1 MIGIKQRVL
10 LILLFI
16 ISLVFIFRLL
26 HLQIF
31 TSDFKLL
38 SEQNIVQENVI
49 FPSRG
54 IVFDRNNKIIVANR
68 AIYDILVVPKD
79 IELEDTTSFLKLFN
93 ISKDFFI
100 NKIDQAKKYSSI
112 KPSLFY
118 KGISNEEFNSIQQEI
133 GKYPGFSVSAK
144 TIRQY
149 PNKILSHT
157 LGYVGEISPNELK
170 KDSLNY
176 YSSGDFVG
184 ISGIEKSYES
194 FLRGNKGYIYK
205 INNVKG
211 ESVGDYN
218 DKSNDIVVKRGKD
231 IISTIDIDLQLY
243 IEKLLLNKVGSVV
256 AIEPSSGEILA
267 IASSPSYDP
276 NILTGRFYSE
286 NFNLLQKDTLKPL
299 FNRSV
304 SAVYPPGSM
313 FKLIQ
318 SLIALEEG
326 VIDPN
331 YKYFINNTTI
341 GDLAPAGL
349 YDLKKAIVLS
359 SNNYF
364 YRLFRK
370 IINQNK
376 DLNTYIDS
384 RIGIDNW
391 NDYVSKFG
399 LGTKINL
406 ELNSEA
412 KGFLPNKNYYND
424 LYGRNR
430 WKFSNIYSLSIG
442 QGELL
447 VSPIQMANLAAIIA
461 NRGNY
466 IAPHIIKSV
475 QKDSIN
481 FLKLKR
487 EWKETLIKKE
497 YYDYIIDAMEEVVSS
512 GSARRA
518 YTKNIKICGKTSTVE
533 NPHGYDHSGFI
544 GFAPKNKPKIAIAAY
559 IENAGWGGRAAAS
572 ISSLAI
578 EYYLNKEIKRKWLES
593 YVLKGEFIDYE
604 TK

>member
-1 MIGIKQRVL
+1 MIGVKQRVL
-10 LILLFI
+10 LILVFI
-16 ISLVFIFRLL
+16 ISLIFIFRLL

-31 TSDFKLL
+31 TSDFKIL
-38 SEQNIVQENVI
+38 SEQNIVQENII

-54 IVFDRNNKIIVANR
+54 IILDRNKKLIVANQP
-68 AIYDILVVPKD
+68 IYDILVIPND
-79 IELEDTTSFLKLFN
+79 IYIEDTTSFLKLFN
-93 ISKDFFI
+93 ISKDYFNKKI
-100 NKIDQAKKYSSI
+100 NEAKKYSSI
-112 KPSLFY
+112 KPSIFY
-118 KGISNEEFNSIQQEI
+118 KGINKEEFNLIQQEI
-133 GKYPGFSVSAK
+133 GKYPGFSISAK

-149 PNKILSHT
+149 PKKILSHT
-157 LGYVGEISPNELK
+157 LGYVGEISSKELE

-176 YSSGDFVG
+176 YSPGDYVG
-184 ISGIEKSYES
+184 ISGIEKSYEN
-194 FLRGNKGYIYK
+194 FLRGSKGYIYK

-211 ESVGDYN
+211 ESIGDYN
-218 DKSNDIVVKRGKD
+218 DKKNDIIVKRGKD
-231 IISTIDIDLQLY
+231 IISTLDIDLQLY
-243 IEKLLLNKVGSVV
+243 IEKLLYNKTGSVV
-256 AIEPSSGEILA
+256 AIEPSTGEILA
-267 IASSPSYDP
+267 IASSPTYDP
-276 NILTGRFYSE
+276 NKLTGRLYSD
-286 NFNLLQKDTLKPL
+286 NFKFLQKDTLKPL
-299 FNRSV
+299 FNRSI

-318 SLIALEEG
+318 ALIALEEE

-341 GDLAPAGL
+341 GDLAPSGF

-370 IINQNK
+370 IINQNIDK
-376 DLNTYIDS
+376 NTYIDS
-384 RIGIDNW
+384 RIGLDAW

-399 LGTKINL
+399 LGSRINF
-406 ELNSEA
+406 ELYSEA
-412 KGFLPNKNYYND
+412 KGFLPDKNYFNN

-461 NRGNY
+461 NRGKY

-481 FLKLKR
+481 FLKEKN
-487 EWKETLIKKE
+487 KPIETFIKKE
-497 YYDYIIDAMEEVVSS
+497 YYEYVIDAMEEVVSS

-544 GFAPKNKPKIAIAAY
+544 GFAPKNEPKIAIAAY

-578 EYYLNKEIKRKWLES
+578 EYYLNKEINRKWLES

-604 TK
+604 TE

>member
-1 MIGIKQRVL
+1 MIGAKQRII
-10 LILLFI
+10 LILVFI
-16 ISLVFIFRLL
+16 ISLIFIFRLL

-54 IVFDRNNKIIVANR
+54 IILDRNNKIIVANQ
-68 AIYDILVVPKD
+68 AIYDILVVPKE
-79 IELEDTTSFLKLFN
+79 INLKDTLSFLKLFN
-93 ISKDFFI
+93 ISKNFF
-100 NKIDQAKKYSSI
+100 NKKIDEAKKYSSI

-118 KGISNEEFNSIQQEI
+118 KGISKEEFNFIQQEI
-133 GKYPGFSVSAK
+133 GKYPGFSISAK
-144 TIRQY
+144 TVRQY

-157 LGYVGEISPNELK
+157 LGYVGEISPRELE
-170 KDSLNY
+170 KDSLDY
-176 YSSGDFVG
+176 YAAGDYVG
-184 ISGIEKSYES
+184 ISGIEKSYEDI
-194 FLRGNKGYIYK
+194 LRGSKGYIYK
-205 INNVKG
+205 IHNVKG

-218 DKSNDIVVKRGKD
+218 DKKNDIIVKRGKD
-231 IISTIDIDLQLY
+231 IISTLDIDLQSY
-243 IEKLLLNKVGSVV
+243 IEKLLLNKTGSVV

-276 NILTGRFYSE
+276 NILTGRLYSK
-286 NFNLLQKDTLKPL
+286 NFNFLLSDTLKPL
-299 FNRSV
+299 FNRSI

-331 YKYFINNTTI
+331 YKYFINNTAI
-341 GDLAPAGL
+341 GDLAPSGF

-370 IINQNK
+370 IINQNT
-376 DLNTYIDS
+376 DQNTYIDS
-384 RIGIDNW
+384 AVGLDNW
-391 NDYVSKFG
+391 NNYVSKFG
-399 LGTKINL
+399 LGNKINL
-406 ELNSEA
+406 ELYSA
-412 KGFLPNKNYYND
+412 SKGFLPDKNYFNN

-461 NRGNY
+461 NRGTY
-466 IAPHIIKSV
+466 ITPHIIKSI
-475 QKDSIN
+475 QKDSLN
-481 FLKLKR
+481 FSKTI
-487 EWKETLIKKE
+487 KESNNTFIKKK
-497 YYDYIIDAMEEVVSS
+497 YYDYIIDAMEEVVNS

-578 EYYLNKEIKRKWLES
+578 EFYLNKEIKRKWLEN
-593 YVLKGEFIDYE
+593 YVLNGEFIDYE
-604 TK
+604 TE